1 MVATTVRPARA
12 EFGWIYLQS
21 LIESAERRVE
31 EHRARKQRLRAWWAE
46 RRVQE
51 LRAYEAWRSL
61 PAGGAMPSPPRTAFA
76 LASVGLVLAVAAA
89 LALAIR
95 SADGS
100 VPVLVDVAFL
110 ALAAIWFV
118 LGIACAGDRS

>member
-1 MVATTVRPARA
+1 MATTVRAARA

-21 LIESAERRVE
+21 LIESAERRVD

-61 PAGGAMPSPPRTAFA
+61 PAGGEMASPPRTAFA
-76 LASVGLVLAVAAA
+76 VASAAVICAVAAVLI
-89 LALAIR
+89 LALR

-100 VPVLVDVAFL
+100 VPTVADLGFV
-110 ALAAIWFV
+110 ALASIWFV
-118 LGIACAGDRS
+118 LGVACAGDRS